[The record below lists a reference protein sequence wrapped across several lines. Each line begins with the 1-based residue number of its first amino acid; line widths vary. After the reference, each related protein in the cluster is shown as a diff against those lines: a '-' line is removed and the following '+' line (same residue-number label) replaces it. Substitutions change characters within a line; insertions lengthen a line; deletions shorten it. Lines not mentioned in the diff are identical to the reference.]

1 MQVLQTAT
9 SHCLV
14 LDAEGNKLGSICR
27 QKGSTLWAFYKEGYT
42 KPFKRNIA
50 TLAAARDLAM
60 RHPSVWHSSAKDD
73 VKLLVNAL
81 FWTLFLVSGT
91 LTVITLN

>member
-14 LDAEGNKLGSICR
+14 IDAEGNNLGSIVR

-42 KPFKRNIA
+42 KPFKKDIP
-50 TLAAARDLAM
+50 TLSAAKDLAK
-60 RHPSVWHSSAKDD
+60 RHPAVWYGSMKGDMSKAFSYF
-73 VKLLVNAL
+73 

-91 LTVITLN
+91 LTMLSLA